1 MVYEHRGEYFE
12 KISPGQGAAAPLN
25 VYIQQTLRGPVKNEM
40 LNSKFFLPLSLRDNY
55 ILSFI
60 RNILLS
66 FIKLY
71 LLLFPVKIEYMH
83 LFFFF
88 TNIYL
93 LILYTQRDERTYI
106 LKCAN
111 K

>member
-83 LFFFF
+83 LLFFFLPTF
-88 TNIYL
+88 IYSYY
-93 LILYTQRDERTYI
+93 IHKEMNVRT
-106 LKCAN
+106 
-111 K
+111 